1 MIEADG
7 NQVKAR
13 MMEKGN
19 VEQRWNLGPSRFCF
33 YPTVVNCLA
42 ALFLSWPLLSHN
54 ATTSQSLT
62 MIASYSHRHRIK
74 SDPNG
79 LYQQFCR
86 PWAHRC
92 NSLARRSGMHKP
104 AVEELVEFLFYD
116 DDPEI
121 YTVIRG

>member
-54 ATTSQSLT
+54 ANNKPVAYHGRFVFPSTPNQVGSQ
-62 MIASYSHRHRIK
+62 
-74 SDPNG
+74 
-79 LYQQFCR
+79 
-86 PWAHRC
+86 
-92 NSLARRSGMHKP
+92 
-104 AVEELVEFLFYD
+104 
-116 DDPEI
+116 
-121 YTVIRG
+121 